1 MEGED
6 GCVLNMPKREV
17 SYCHLYFPLLLKY
30 YKPDEGVI
38 RIFKTAR
45 AVETSVKKC
54 KFILKKAVDL
64 ARNQCKIARKIE
76 E

>member
-17 SYCHLYFPLLLKY
+17 SYCHLYFPLLPKY
-30 YKPDEGVI
+30 CKPDEVVI
-38 RIFKTAR
+38 RIFKNAR
-45 AVETSVKKC
+45 TVETSVKKF
-54 KFILKKAVDL
+54 KVILKKAVDL
-64 ARNQCKIARKIE
+64 SRNQCKITGKIE